1 MTTSSVGKNMLLVH
15 GTWGT
20 SKTFKMIPASM
31 DCPYAEVLFDPES
44 KLLAVISR
52 FGKEVLHMVP
62 RIDENGDPVYMKVGK
77 RGNGKE
83 VKEQRVTINSFFE
96 YYIMDKKDVEDFVKM
111 YAINADTFDYNTY
124 MQGTGLL
131 GGSPE
136 IIMP

>member
-1 MTTSSVGKNMLLVH
+1 MTHGKNMLLVH

-96 YYIMDKKDVEDFVKM
+96 YYIMDKKDVEEFVKM
-111 YAINADTFDYNTY
+111 YGINADTFDYNTY

>member
-111 YAINADTFDYNTY
+111 YAINADTFNYDTY

>member
-62 RIDENGDPVYMKVGK
+62 RIDENGDPMYMKVGK

-96 YYIMDKKDVEDFVKM
+96 YYIMDKKDVEEFVKM

>member
-62 RIDENGDPVYMKVGK
+62 RIDENGDPMYMKVGK

-111 YAINADTFDYNTY
+111 YAINADTFNYDTY

>member
-1 MTTSSVGKNMLLVH
+1 MLLVH

-77 RGNGKE
+77 RNNGKE
-83 VKEQRVTINSFFE
+83 VKEQRININSFFE

-111 YAINADTFDYNTY
+111 YAVNSDTFNYDAY
-124 MQGTGLL
+124 MQGSGVL
-131 GGSPE
+131 GASPS

>member
-1 MTTSSVGKNMLLVH
+1 MTQLTVGKNMLLVH

-77 RGNGKE
+77 RNNGKE
-83 VKEQRVTINSFFE
+83 VKEQRININSFFE

-111 YAINADTFDYNTY
+111 YAVNSDTFNYDAY
-124 MQGTGLL
+124 MQGSGVL
-131 GGSPE
+131 GASPA